1 MKQGY
6 KDCRGPRQ
14 HLQQL
19 FNYLTTITGSD
30 IHLREF
36 LGIVISSLVQVKN
49 NQSKTAKLL
58 IYDMKLYLYSVS

>member
-6 KDCRGPRQ
+6 KDCRDPRQ

-49 NQSKTAKLL
+49 NQSN
-58 IYDMKLYLYSVS
+58 

>member
-6 KDCRGPRQ
+6 KDCRDPRQ

-19 FNYLTTITGSD
+19 FNYLTTITGSV

-36 LGIVISSLVQVKN
+36 LVIAISSLVQVKN
-49 NQSKTAKLL
+49 NQYKTAKLL
-58 IYDMKLYLYSVS
+58 IYDIKLYLYSVS

>member
-6 KDCRGPRQ
+6 KDCRDPRQ

-19 FNYLTTITGSD
+19 FNYLTTITGSV

-36 LGIVISSLVQVKN
+36 LVIAISSLVQVKN
-49 NQSKTAKLL
+49 NQSN
-58 IYDMKLYLYSVS
+58 